1 MMEEAY
7 VDLMLN
13 RGVAGVLI
21 VFIAFLIALLKV
33 VFDMYKQ
40 ANTDKHEMSKEVI
53 SVIQK
58 CLYHMENES
67 KNDDKINNKLD
78 EIKHH
83 IYGNNR

>member
-1 MMEEAY
+1 MMEETY
-7 VDLMLN
+7 IDLMLN

-21 VFIAFLIALLKV
+21 VFIAFLMALLKV

-40 ANTDKHEMSKEVI
+40 SNTDNHEMSKEVI

-58 CLYHMENES
+58 CLYHMENTS